1 MLSHKSII
9 IPIFAPMILN
19 GPTYKTILHN
29 CLQHRRQLAVL
40 IDPDKQSAS
49 ETAAFA
55 RKIEASSADYVFV
68 GSSYMLGNL
77 DKCIEAIKDNT
88 QKPVIIF
95 PGHASHIS
103 EKADAILLLS
113 LISGRNPEFL
123 IGNHVVAAASLMQM
137 DIEVISTGYILV
149 DGGRT
154 TSVEYVSNTRPIPA
168 DKSEL
173 AVATAVAGEMLG
185 LSLTYLEAGSGALN
199 PVSDK
204 MVAAVRKTT
213 KTPLIVGGGLRN
225 IETIN
230 QKYEAGAD
238 IVVVG
243 NAFEN
248 KELQINQF

>member
-1 MLSHKSII
+1 
-9 IPIFAPMILN
+9 MILN
-19 GPTYKTILHN
+19 GNIYGTILKN
-29 CLQHRRQLAVL
+29 CQEHRRQLAVL
-40 IDPDKQSAS
+40 IDPDKQSLS

-55 RKIEASSADYVFV
+55 REIEASSADYVFV

-77 DKCIEAIKDNT
+77 DRCIEAIKDNT

-123 IGNHVVAAASLMQM
+123 IGNHVIAAASLMQM
-137 DIEVISTGYILV
+137 DIEVISTGYVLV

-168 DKSEL
+168 DKPDL

-185 LSLTYLEAGSGALN
+185 LRMTYLEAGSGALT
-199 PVSDK
+199 PVPDK
-204 MVAAVRKTT
+204 MVAAVRRCT
-213 KTPLIVGGGLRN
+213 KSPLIVGGGLRN
-225 IETIN
+225 IESIN

-243 NAFEN
+243 SAFEK
-248 KELQINQF
+248 KELQINQFK

>member
-1 MLSHKSII
+1 
-9 IPIFAPMILN
+9 MILN
-19 GPTYKTILHN
+19 GPTYKAILHN

-55 RKIEASSADYVFV
+55 RKIETSSADYVFV

-113 LISGRNPEFL
+113 L
-123 IGNHVVAAASLMQM
+123 MQM

-168 DKSEL
+168 DKPEL

-185 LSLTYLEAGSGALN
+185 LSMTYLEAGSGALN
-199 PVSDK
+199 PVPDK

-225 IETIN
+225 IETIK

-238 IVVVG
+238 IIVVG